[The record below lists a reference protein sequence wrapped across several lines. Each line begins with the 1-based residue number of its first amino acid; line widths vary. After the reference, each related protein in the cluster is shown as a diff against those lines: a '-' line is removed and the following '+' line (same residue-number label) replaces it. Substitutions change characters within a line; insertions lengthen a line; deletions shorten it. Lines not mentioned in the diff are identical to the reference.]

1 MAQTTAAG
9 GDAAGDHTHGE
20 SVAEE
25 SAADG
30 EGPGD
35 AVGARGAGESC
46 DALALADLAATH
58 LLDDPGPAERHL
70 RRALLIGDGT
80 LPAEHLARLGS
91 QLVMVVAGQS
101 GRERELADVAL
112 RAAARWEGI
121 SAADASH
128 LSFVAARAYH
138 RAGRHA
144 AAAAQFERSLA
155 AGSAPYPDIEMA
167 LLRGQYGKSLKLL
180 GRYRAAAGQ
189 FIEAARLVR
198 DVPGRSELR
207 AELAWSAASALD
219 TCGEDDRAYTA
230 YLHAAE
236 LWGELDRVGPRIRC
250 LRAAAWLQHCAA
262 TAGTAGASATGAS
275 ATGAS
280 ATGASATD
288 ASAAGSSE
296 AGLRAM
302 YGILAEL
309 EELDPTPEVAV
320 ELTNTRRQL
329 ADMEAGRD

>member
-9 GDAAGDHTHGE
+9 GNAAGDHTHGE
-20 SVAEE
+20 SAADE

-35 AVGARGAGESC
+35 SADVRGAGTAEESC

-138 RAGRHA
+138 RAGRHEQ
-144 AAAAQFERSLA
+144 AAAQFERSLA

-167 LLRGQYGKSLKLL
+167 VLRGQYGKSLKLL
-180 GRYRAAAGQ
+180 GRYRAAAEQ
-189 FIEAARLVR
+189 FVEAARLVR
-198 DVPGRSELR
+198 DAAGRSNSVPNSPGRRPRPWTPAARTTGRIRPTCTPPNSGASLI
-207 AELAWSAASALD
+207 ASA
-219 TCGEDDRAYTA
+219 
-230 YLHAAE
+230 
-236 LWGELDRVGPRIRC
+236 P
-250 LRAAAWLQHCAA
+250 
-262 TAGTAGASATGAS
+262 ASAVCARPPGCDT
-275 ATGAS
+275 
-280 ATGASATD
+280 
-288 ASAAGSSE
+288 AANPRTPG
-296 AGLRAM
+296 RA
-302 YGILAEL
+302 
-309 EELDPTPEVAV
+309 
-320 ELTNTRRQL
+320 
-329 ADMEAGRD
+329 

>member
-9 GDAAGDHTHGE
+9 GNAAGDHTHGE
-20 SVAEE
+20 SAADE

-35 AVGARGAGESC
+35 SADVRGAGTAEESC

-138 RAGRHA
+138 RAGRHEQ
-144 AAAAQFERSLA
+144 AAAQFERSLA

-167 LLRGQYGKSLKLL
+167 VLRGQYGKSLKLL
-180 GRYRAAAGQ
+180 GRYRAAAEQ
-189 FIEAARLVR
+189 FVEAARLVR
-198 DVPGRSELR
+198 DAAGRSEFR

-219 TCGEDDRAYTA
+219 TCGEDDRAYSA

-236 LWGELDRVGPRIRC
+236 LWGELDRVGPRFRC
-250 LRAAAWLQHCAA
+250 LRAAAWLRHCGES
-262 TAGTAGASATGAS
+262 THS
-275 ATGAS
+275 
-280 ATGASATD
+280 
-288 ASAAGSSE
+288 GS
-296 AGLRAM
+296 GLNAM

>member
-20 SVAEE
+20 SAAEE

-262 TAGTAGASATGAS
+262 TAGTASV
-275 ATGAS
+275 
-280 ATGASATD
+280 SATD
-288 ASAAGSSE
+288 ASAAGSSAVGPSE

-302 YGILAEL
+302 HGILAEL